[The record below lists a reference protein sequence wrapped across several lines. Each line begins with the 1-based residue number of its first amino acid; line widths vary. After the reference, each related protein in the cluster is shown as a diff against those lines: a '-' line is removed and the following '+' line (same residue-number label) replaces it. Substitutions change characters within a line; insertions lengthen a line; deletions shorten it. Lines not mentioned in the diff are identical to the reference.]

1 MQVVVQISRIC
12 LNLLKERLLRK
23 EERAGKSV
31 SLIFTA
37 LKFLL
42 ADEVEALAPRV
53 KENVPKFMCHIKE
66 NSALW
71 FFSLRH
77 RNKEYI
83 AAINKCPLAKSIDFS
98 VHNIKTCNDYT
109 VCIASW
115 AASSNSLS
123 LPANHRYHSACY
135 GADDT
140 LIQSEHH
147 GQAVTMPAIAA
158 QSLRKLSFRFQSI

>member
-42 ADEVEALAPRV
+42 ADQVEALAPRV
-53 KENVPKFMCHIKE
+53 KENVPSSCAISKKILPFGFSPCA
-66 NSALW
+66 SA
-71 FFSLRH
+71 
-77 RNKEYI
+77 I
-83 AAINKCPLAKSIDFS
+83 DSIS
-98 VHNIKTCNDYT
+98 S
-109 VCIASW
+109 CIVSR

-123 LPANHRYHSACY
+123 LPTNHRYHSACC

-147 GQAVTMPAIAA
+147 GQAVTVPAIAA

>member
-1 MQVVVQISRIC
+1 MQAVVQISRIC

-31 SLIFTA
+31 SLVFTA
-37 LKFLL
+37 LKYQ
-42 ADEVEALAPRV
+42 VEALAPKV

-83 AAINKCPLAKSIDFS
+83 TVINKCPLTKCIDFS
-98 VHNIKTCNDYT
+98 VHSIKTCNDNT
-109 VCIASW
+109 VFLQSKLQIRYWRDIQFPMFPHRQRYRLNLFLHSFLGCIVKFVVAPDKSPIPQR
-115 AASSNSLS
+115 L
-123 LPANHRYHSACY
+123 
-135 GADDT
+135 
-140 LIQSEHH
+140 
-147 GQAVTMPAIAA
+147 
-158 QSLRKLSFRFQSI
+158 LRI